1 MLIFFDNVSKR
12 AETGLPVNDVTELV
26 NPRVILTLPGLM
38 RPLSRGTVTLKNSD
52 PKESPLIDCNYFS
65 EEIDLERMVKMIHI
79 GRSIYKTPTM
89 KKLGAMEIGPG
100 ENIQSEED
108 LRQWVKTNVGSYY
121 HFVGSCKM
129 GIDNMSVVDTALRV
143 KGISQLRVVDASV
156 MPTITAAN
164 THTTTVMI
172 GEKAADLIKTHYSI

>member
-1 MLIFFDNVSKR
+1 
-12 AETGLPVNDVTELV
+12 
-26 NPRVILTLPGLM
+26 
-38 RPLSRGTVTLKNSD
+38 
-52 PKESPLIDCNYFS
+52 
-65 EEIDLERMVKMIHI
+65 
-79 GRSIYKTPTM
+79 M

-129 GIDNMSVVDTALRV
+129 GIDNMSVVDTSLRV
-143 KGISQLRVVDASV
+143 KGISQLRVVDASI

-172 GEKAADLIKTHYSI
+172 GEKAADLIKTQYSI